1 MNTKKISQ
9 RVAEFVENLLQEELE
24 NEIVNDNISSD
35 YHQAINE
42 EQEAFEQGIDDD
54 EFVMDMSEDD
64 INNETMNFLK
74 LRDKK

>member
-42 EQEAFEQGIDDD
+42 EQEVFEQGIDDD